1 MKKNKSK
8 IMFWLSLY
16 FVTISAWA
24 ATSPVPML
32 EKSAQKIIATLD
44 KNKSQLKSNPRIVNQ
59 AISQYLLPHVD
70 LEGMA
75 RSVLGRQAWKKAT
88 TPEKHAFTLAF
99 TQLVVRTYA
108 NPIAQYSGEK
118 VKFIPLRN
126 NALLGKFIRVNSIIE
141 RPNGQKIQM
150 AYQLVDKQGDWKIYD
165 LNIEGVSLLQSYR
178 SQFSD
183 ALLNQSIK
191 TLTENLNKKI

>member
-1 MKKNKSK
+1 M
-8 IMFWLSLY
+8 
-16 FVTISAWA
+16 
-24 ATSPVPML
+24 
-32 EKSAQKIIATLD
+32 
-44 KNKSQLKSNPRIVNQ
+44 
-59 AISQYLLPHVD
+59 
-70 LEGMA
+70 
-75 RSVLGRQAWKKAT
+75 
-88 TPEKHAFTLAF
+88 
-99 TQLVVRTYA
+99 
-108 NPIAQYSGEK
+108 
-118 VKFIPLRN
+118 RN